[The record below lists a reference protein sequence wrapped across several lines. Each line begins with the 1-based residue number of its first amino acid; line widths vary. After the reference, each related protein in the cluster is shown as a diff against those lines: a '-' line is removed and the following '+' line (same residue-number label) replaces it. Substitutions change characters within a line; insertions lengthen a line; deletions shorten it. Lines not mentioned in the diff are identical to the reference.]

1 MNNKIFPASKWGKLV
16 SEEREQRQNREK
28 FFKIAEPG
36 KYEVWADI
44 GCGPGFFT
52 LPLAKKVNKV
62 FAIDISNE
70 MLGICKRRAEEQK
83 LKNIKYIKS
92 EGVAI
97 SLEDDSVD
105 KVLLVN
111 VFHELQERSKI
122 VEELNRILKLEGHAF
137 IIDWKY
143 EKMDFGPP
151 LEHRV
156 TIQEVT
162 HDLTTNGFTFV
173 RSWDIYE
180 IDYVLEF
187 KKI

>member
-1 MNNKIFPASKWGKLV
+1 MNNKIFSASKWKKLV
-16 SEEREQRQNREK
+16 SEEREQRQDRKK
-28 FFKIAEPG
+28 FFEIAEPN
-36 KYEVWADI
+36 KHEIWADI

-52 LPLAKKVNKV
+52 LPLAQKVNKV
-62 FAIDISNE
+62 FAIDINNE

-83 LKNIKYIKS
+83 LKNIEYIKS
-92 EGVAI
+92 DGVVI

-111 VFHELQERSKI
+111 VFHELQERTK
-122 VEELNRILKLEGHAF
+122 VVKELNRILKLKGHAF

-143 EKMDFGPP
+143 EEMDFGPP

-162 HDLTTNGFTFV
+162 HKLTTNGFTFV

>member
-1 MNNKIFPASKWGKLV
+1 MDNKIFSASNWKKLV
-16 SEEREQRQNREK
+16 SEEREQRQNREF
-28 FFKIAEPG
+28 FFKIADPG
-36 KYEVWADI
+36 KYEIWADI

-52 LPLAKKVNKV
+52 LPLAQKVTKV

-70 MLGICKRRAEEQK
+70 MLGICKRRAEEQQ
-83 LKNIKYIKS
+83 LENIEYIKS
-92 EGVAI
+92 EGVVI
-97 SLEDDSVD
+97 SLEDNSVD
-105 KVLLVN
+105 DVLLVN
-111 VFHELQERSKI
+111 VFHELQERSK
-122 VEELNRILKLEGHAF
+122 VVKELNRILKLNGHAF

-162 HDLTTNGFTFV
+162 RDLATNGFTFV
-173 RSWDIYE
+173 QSWDIYE

-187 KKI
+187 KKM

>member
-1 MNNKIFPASKWGKLV
+1 MNDKIFPASKWEKLV

-28 FFKIAEPG
+28 FFKIAEPN
-36 KYEVWADI
+36 KHEIWADI

-52 LPLAKKVNKV
+52 LPLAQKVNKV

-83 LKNIKYIKS
+83 LKNIKYIES
-92 EGVAI
+92 GGVAI

-111 VFHELQERSKI
+111 VFHELQERDK
-122 VEELNRILKLEGHAF
+122 VVKELNRILKLKGHAF

-156 TIQEVT
+156 TIQKVT